1 MGVIYSNLSFTW
13 LSWFHD
19 LDCECNRVNLVAS
32 ICYHVN
38 IYQKVLFFRFFC
50 PFIFLVSFFS
60 FFKIIFFIF
69 LSYNYVKSKLQ
80 RKKILKP
87 LDSITMIADLI
98 NQASKPGSI
107 KYFLVLFKK
116 NCNAEIFFNASS
128 LFWIF
133 LHDMFRF
140 GFYWINWFWFVFIM
154 FFYHLDFFLKFKSYF
169 YQLYSL
175 QARSN

>member
-1 MGVIYSNLSFTW
+1 LSFTW

-107 KYFLVLFKK
+107 KYFLVLFKIK
-116 NCNAEIFFNASS
+116 TAT
-128 LFWIF
+128 L
-133 LHDMFRF
+133 R
-140 GFYWINWFWFVFIM
+140 
-154 FFYHLDFFLKFKSYF
+154 FFLMHLVYF
-169 YQLYSL
+169 EFFFMICFVLVSIGL
-175 QARSN
+175 IGFDLFL